1 MQISV
6 RHITR
11 YVYSETASYTVQTLR
26 LRPPSFRGQKVLEW
40 IVKTPATGP
49 TLQFN
54 DGFGNAVELITVA
67 GPHTE
72 LVYEARGIVE
82 CEDYCGV
89 VTGLVSPSPPR
100 VFLKETPQ
108 TLPDEAIADL
118 ARSVTATDHLKRMHA
133 LAEAIR
139 DRVDYQTGATEA
151 RTGAAEALA
160 AGKGVCQDHAHIFI
174 SAARV
179 LGVPARYVTGYL
191 AKDNPEPAEAHHAW
205 AESWIEGLGWV
216 GFDVANRIC
225 PTDWYVRLAVGLDAS
240 NAAPIVGSRRGG
252 GSETLS
258 VSVEAHRIAPPALAQ
273 TQSQSAQGQT
283 QVQSGQSQAQKPSQ
297 RKPRSKG

>member
-11 YVYSETASYTVQTLR
+11 YAYSETASYTVQSLR
-26 LRPPSFRGQKVLEW
+26 LRPPSFRGQRVLEW
-40 IVKTPATGP
+40 CVKTPATGP
-49 TLQFN
+49 TLQFH
-54 DGFGNAVELITVA
+54 DGFGNAVELITVT

-72 LVYEARGIVE
+72 LVYEVTGVVE

-89 VTGLVSPSPPR
+89 VTGLINPSPSR

-108 TLPDEAIADL
+108 TQPNEAIAEL
-118 ARSVTATDHLKRMHA
+118 ARSISATDSLKRMHA

-151 RTGAAEALA
+151 STGAAEALA

-174 SAARV
+174 AAARV
-179 LGVPARYVTGYL
+179 VGVPARYVTGYL
-191 AKDNPEPAEAHHAW
+191 AHEKSEPAEAHHAW

-225 PTDWYVRLAVGLDAS
+225 PTDSYVRLAVGLDAGT
-240 NAAPIVGSRRGG
+240 AAPIVGSRRGG

-258 VSVEAHRIAPPALAQ
+258 VTVEAHRVAPSTLSQSQ
-273 TQSQSAQGQT
+273 TQSAQGQT
-283 QVQSGQSQAQKPSQ
+283 QVQASPPQTQKQ
-297 RKPRSKG
+297 KKPRSKG